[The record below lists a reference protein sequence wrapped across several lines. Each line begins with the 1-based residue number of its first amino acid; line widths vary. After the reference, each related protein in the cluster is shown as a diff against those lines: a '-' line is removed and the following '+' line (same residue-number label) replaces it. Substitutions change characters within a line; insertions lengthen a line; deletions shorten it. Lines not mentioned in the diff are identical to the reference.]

1 MKRALCLVLA
11 LVLILALGMPAA
23 AESAEEQL
31 KRVTLRVKTTLD
43 IGDDYDSFNGD
54 SYTLEAELPGFQKED
69 IAIDIDGD
77 QVDLIKGDPFNSD
90 TVVYHI
96 SGAYKIDREAM

>member
-1 MKRALCLVLA
+1 MLFRSTRGVDVGAK
-11 LVLILALGMPAA
+11 
-23 AESAEEQL
+23 S
-31 KRVTLRVKTTLD
+31 D
-43 IGDDYDSFNGD
+43 IGKYVR
-54 SYTLEAELPGFQKED
+54 ELANQGIGVIIISSEMNELLGLCD
-69 IAIDIDGD
+69 RLIMIDIDGD

>member
-1 MKRALCLVLA
+1 MNELLGLRDR
-11 LVLILALGMPAA
+11 LIM
-23 AESAEEQL
+23 
-31 KRVTLRVKTTLD
+31 
-43 IGDDYDSFNGD
+43 
-54 SYTLEAELPGFQKED
+54 
-69 IAIDIDGD
+69 IDIDGD